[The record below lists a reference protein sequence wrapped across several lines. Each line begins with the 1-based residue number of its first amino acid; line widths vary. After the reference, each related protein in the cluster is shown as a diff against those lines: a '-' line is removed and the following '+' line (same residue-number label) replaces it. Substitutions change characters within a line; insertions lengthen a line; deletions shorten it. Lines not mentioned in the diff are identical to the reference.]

1 MVAIPFSSGEEVA
14 AKEVADG
21 FQTADFVSPG
31 LGNLHL
37 EKACLLVKIEQKT
50 FHFITFVR
58 MEQWEWGEGRN
69 ISSRDH
75 TGGLDHQSSLELAS
89 KPVLSYIFPNMKPEF
104 EDLRSPCHP
113 NQGLEL
119 EELASSG
126 WKQNEKEV

>member
-58 MEQWEWGEGRN
+58 MEQWE
-69 ISSRDH
+69 
-75 TGGLDHQSSLELAS
+75 
-89 KPVLSYIFPNMKPEF
+89 
-104 EDLRSPCHP
+104 
-113 NQGLEL
+113 
-119 EELASSG
+119 
-126 WKQNEKEV
+126 